1 MGRPHSTRTRSP
13 VRFASMATD
22 SPRLAIV
29 GSGFSGLC
37 LGIRLKQ
44 LGIDCFTI
52 FEKADR
58 LGGTWRDNTYPGA
71 ACDVPAFSYCFSFEQ
86 KTDWSRKW
94 APQEEI
100 RDYMDHWA
108 RKYDALRHTR
118 FGSEVAGARWDD
130 DAAAWRIRTAS
141 GAETT
146 ADVLVSA
153 VGQLNRPAIPPI
165 PGLERFRGE
174 RFHSARWNH
183 AYDLAGKRVAVIG
196 NAASAIQFIPQIA
209 PRVAHLTIFQRSA
222 NWMLPRGD
230 RAYRAWEKWLCGHVP
245 GVARLYRWWIWANL
259 EMRFPLFRGSRMLAK
274 VVGRLAERNIQDT
287 IADPRLREVLLPDYP
302 IGGKRILISDDYYQ
316 ALGRANVEVVTDGID
331 HVREDAVV
339 GRDGR
344 VQRPDRARARTHG
357 LGGNGEELVQDRER
371 PDHEQLVRHDDAL
384 LVDDAA
390 LRPRAV
396 PAGRARGV
404 GRALSIGRLTLPPR
418 PAMLAEEVEHR
429 HGPRRR
435 PARMVLRPFGVS
447 PGIVREVHVG
457 VGIRAAP
464 GVAGQHLLLRAVDD
478 DVGERRP
485 ERQEL
490 AHQQLAV
497 RADARDVA
505 RVVDVEDRQPPVGDL
520 ELREAA
526 RPVRHRVLRAR
537 VVESLERIG
546 PRVHRRRGDAAAAD
560 RIEEAHRGAIRP
572 SGEIDA
578 ARVDLAR
585 GDLRVDEVIDCRRV
599 DVLRI

>member
-1 MGRPHSTRTRSP
+1 
-13 VRFASMATD
+13 MATD

-100 RDYMDHWA
+100 RDYMDHCA
-108 RKYDALRHTR
+108 RKYDVLRHIR
-118 FGSEVAGARWDD
+118 FGSEVTGARWDD

-344 VQRPDRARARTHG
+344 VHAVDAIILATGFESTAFLAPMAIEGAAGRRLDAAWADGARAYRGITVAGFPNFFMMYGPNTNLGHNSIIFMLECQTRYIVEAIETLRCRGLAYLDVRPEAMAAYNARIERELARTVWAATEKSWYKIASGRITNNWSGTTTRYWWTTRRFDRA
-357 LGGNGEELVQDRER
+357 QY
-371 PDHEQLVRHDDAL
+371 
-384 LVDDAA
+384 
-390 LRPRAV
+390 
-396 PAGRARGV
+396 
-404 GRALSIGRLTLPPR
+404 RL
-418 PAMLAEEVEHR
+418 
-429 HGPRRR
+429 
-435 PARMVLRPFGVS
+435 
-447 PGIVREVHVG
+447 
-457 VGIRAAP
+457 
-464 GVAGQHLLLRAVDD
+464 
-478 DVGERRP
+478 
-485 ERQEL
+485 
-490 AHQQLAV
+490 
-497 RADARDVA
+497 VA
-505 RVVDVEDRQPPVGDL
+505 RAGSVERS
-520 ELREAA
+520 RSAA
-526 RPVRHRVLRAR
+526 
-537 VVESLERIG
+537 
-546 PRVHRRRGDAAAAD
+546 
-560 RIEEAHRGAIRP
+560 
-572 SGEIDA
+572 
-578 ARVDLAR
+578 
-585 GDLRVDEVIDCRRV
+585 
-599 DVLRI
+599 